1 MTCIVCTVKVNAV
14 GRRAGT
20 LGFGIGKGSVA
31 LGLFITIMNHDT
43 FLCTGEDIV
52 NSDRIP

>member
-20 LGFGIGKGSVA
+20 LGFGIGRGSVA